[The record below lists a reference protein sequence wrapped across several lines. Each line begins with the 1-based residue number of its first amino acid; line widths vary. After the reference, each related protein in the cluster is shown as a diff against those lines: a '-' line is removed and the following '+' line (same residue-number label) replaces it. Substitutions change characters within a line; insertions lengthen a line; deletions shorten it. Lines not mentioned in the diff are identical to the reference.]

1 MFRKFFEKRPIFLP
15 LVILIVT
22 IIVYDSCC
30 PVIFFRN
37 HYIKHTNS
45 KTEYFK
51 YVIKSKPK
59 QTRKGNH
66 FSYTAKTVAYSSAYD
81 NKWHECTGDIK
92 LYIPKCSINAERN
105 PEVDYLDT
113 IITKNNLLA
122 IKNFDSSFNY
132 VRYMRHQRIY
142 HSVFAND
149 FEIQKRKKTS
159 NIFELSFDINEK
171 LRNVL
176 LNTLDKKTSSVA
188 IAMLL
193 GDKTEMDDEVRQSFN
208 ASGLAHLLCV
218 SGLHIMILIGFFSF
232 LFKWF
237 LPLNIRGL
245 YFRQVILVLLSWT
258 IAFIVGLTP
267 SSMRVATMLSILF
280 ISEIFLLNNDR
291 LNILLLTAF
300 IFLLINPLILF
311 NVSFQ
316 LSFLAVLGILAFKPW
331 INNRINKTIT
341 LLPIRNHL
349 LNRLLYSISS
359 NVSVSIAVQLCCL
372 PVLLFYFKS
381 FPLFAIIGNLVAI
394 PLAQIIL
401 ITLVFFLFL
410 AQVPIISASLSY
422 ILQMEIDALIYVAEI
437 GGKWFA

>member
-1 MFRKFFEKRPIFLP
+1 
-15 LVILIVT
+15 
-22 IIVYDSCC
+22 
-30 PVIFFRN
+30 
-37 HYIKHTNS
+37 
-45 KTEYFK
+45 
-51 YVIKSKPK
+51 
-59 QTRKGNH
+59 
-66 FSYTAKTVAYSSAYD
+66 
-81 NKWHECTGDIK
+81 
-92 LYIPKCSINAERN
+92 
-105 PEVDYLDT
+105 
-113 IITKNNLLA
+113 
-122 IKNFDSSFNY
+122 
-132 VRYMRHQRIY
+132 
-142 HSVFAND
+142 
-149 FEIQKRKKTS
+149 
-159 NIFELSFDINEK
+159 
-171 LRNVL
+171 
-176 LNTLDKKTSSVA
+176 
-188 IAMLL
+188 
-193 GDKTEMDDEVRQSFN
+193 
-208 ASGLAHLLCV
+208 
-218 SGLHIMILIGFFSF
+218 
-232 LFKWF
+232 
-237 LPLNIRGL
+237 
-245 YFRQVILVLLSWT
+245 
-258 IAFIVGLTP
+258 
-267 SSMRVATMLSILF
+267 MLSILF

>member
-30 PVIFFRN
+30 PVIFFRS

-45 KTEYFK
+45 QTEYFK

-59 QTRKGNH
+59 QTKKGNH
-66 FSYTAKTVAYSSAYD
+66 FSYTAKTVAYFSVDDSQ
-81 NKWHECTGDIK
+81 WHECTGDIK
-92 LYIPKCSINAERN
+92 LYIPKYCINAERN

-149 FEIQKRKKTS
+149 FELHKRKKTS

-232 LFKWF
+232 LFKWV
-237 LPLNIRGL
+237 LPPNIIGF
-245 YFRQVILVLLSWT
+245 YSKQVILVLLSWT

-422 ILQMEIDALIYVAEI
+422 ILQMEIDALIYIAEL
-437 GGKWFA
+437 GSKWFA

>member
-15 LVILIVT
+15 LVILIIT

-30 PVIFFRN
+30 PVIFFRS

-45 KTEYFK
+45 QTEYFK

-66 FSYTAKTVAYSSAYD
+66 FSYTAKTVAYFSVDDSQ
-81 NKWHECTGDIK
+81 WHECTGDIK
-92 LYIPKCSINAERN
+92 LYIPKYCINAERN

-113 IITKNNLLA
+113 IITKNNLLS

-149 FEIQKRKKTS
+149 FELHKRKKTS

-171 LRNVL
+171 LRNIF

-218 SGLHIMILIGFFSF
+218 SGLQIMILIGFFSF

-258 IAFIVGLTP
+258 IAFVVGLTP

-359 NVSVSIAVQLCCL
+359 NVSVSIAVQFCCL

-410 AQVPIISASLSY
+410 AQVPIISNLLSY
-422 ILQMEIDALIYVAEI
+422 VLQMEIDALIYIAEL
-437 GGKWFA
+437 GSGWFA

>member
-1 MFRKFFEKRPIFLP
+1 
-15 LVILIVT
+15 
-22 IIVYDSCC
+22 
-30 PVIFFRN
+30 
-37 HYIKHTNS
+37 
-45 KTEYFK
+45 
-51 YVIKSKPK
+51 
-59 QTRKGNH
+59 
-66 FSYTAKTVAYSSAYD
+66 
-81 NKWHECTGDIK
+81 
-92 LYIPKCSINAERN
+92 
-105 PEVDYLDT
+105 
-113 IITKNNLLA
+113 
-122 IKNFDSSFNY
+122 
-132 VRYMRHQRIY
+132 
-142 HSVFAND
+142 
-149 FEIQKRKKTS
+149 
-159 NIFELSFDINEK
+159 
-171 LRNVL
+171 
-176 LNTLDKKTSSVA
+176 
-188 IAMLL
+188 MLL
-193 GDKTEMDDEVRQSFN
+193 GDKTEMNDQVRQSFN

-258 IAFIVGLTP
+258 IAFVVGLTP

-437 GGKWFA
+437 GSRLLA